1 MLTLIDIPEDVL
13 RELYE
18 YVPYNNRCI
27 FNKVEFVKYKYT
39 NLQQDTESY
48 FKPNM
53 RYVRRIIRSNLNF
66 IFQQILEVYFDKLI
80 NIKKYHYGDKVFR
93 NMIEYLNYYC
103 LENNAYKCKE
113 VIDYYLNEKGLSKNR
128 HKKINYTNIRI

>member
-18 YVPYNNRCI
+18 YVPYKDRCI
-27 FNKVEFVKYKYT
+27 FNKVEFIRYKYISRHDDTYT
-39 NLQQDTESY
+39 NL
-48 FKPNM
+48 KPDM
-53 RYVRRIIRSNLNF
+53 SYVRKIIRNNYNF
-66 IFQQILEVYFDKLI
+66 IFQHLLEVYFDKLMT
-80 NIKKYHYGDKVFR
+80 IKKYQYGDKVFR